1 MIEPTLLFAMALS
14 AHYAK
19 PPFRRAAR
27 RESSSTPL
35 RLAAALMWLFLSL
48 ASLAATVGALVEL
61 WGVLWN

>member
-1 MIEPTLLFAMALS
+1 METTLLFAMALS

-27 RESSSTPL
+27 RQSNSTPL

-48 ASLAATVGALVEL
+48 ASLAATVAALVEMGGFL
-61 WGVLWN
+61 WS

>member
-1 MIEPTLLFAMALS
+1 MIEPALLFAMAVS

-27 RESSSTPL
+27 RESNNTPL

-48 ASLAATVGALVEL
+48 ASLAATVCALVEA
-61 WGVLWN
+61 GKMLWN

>member
-1 MIEPTLLFAMALS
+1 METTLLFAMAIS

-27 RESSSTPL
+27 RRSNNTPL
-35 RLAAALMWLFLSL
+35 RLAAALMWLFLSV